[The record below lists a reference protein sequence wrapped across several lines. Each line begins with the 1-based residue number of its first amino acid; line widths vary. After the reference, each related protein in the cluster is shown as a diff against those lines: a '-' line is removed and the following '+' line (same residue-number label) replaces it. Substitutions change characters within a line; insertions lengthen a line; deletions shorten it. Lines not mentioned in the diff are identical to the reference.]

1 MTVSVL
7 MFVEGTSPE
16 ISRCVNVEEA
26 MTLGELSQIIDASL
40 GFTGAATHLYVS
52 QEGAQ
57 RSVYTAAPGPGEH
70 QEDELTVA
78 EMRPMTYVYDP
89 AANWNIHVEVLGPSN
104 IEGPTPML
112 IDAAGPDVVE
122 ACSGPELMTTF
133 RHQARLLAAGIE
145 PDLETITLMFSY
157 LPVMPPE
164 RMLDRMTQADPVSVA
179 TRIGNVAEE
188 MFFDEVAA
196 ADEGTDGPGLAQHF
210 DDFLQSRPDLLQIID
225 MDPHPERNPTMINA
239 VTEFFGEMLGG
250 PDGVEVPDVP
260 SMPGPPAVQSV
271 PGVPGFPGFGPDSF
285 DDLPDLTDVFAE
297 LMRIFSPGVPYEHG
311 GMPASFAVE
320 VRDLTELPFPN
331 TVADLLLDARLLKK
345 RSGELT
351 PTKAGLAFLNHD
363 NPIPKAADNIR
374 LGFEK
379 LMGEEIWRS
388 IVEWVVDDEPLNP
401 EAESWLFWLEAFGI
415 LRETAPAQIFC
426 TEQGLQLLE
435 MHYDHYTSGRR
446 S

>member
-7 MFVEGTSPE
+7 MIVEGTSPE
-16 ISRCVNVEEA
+16 ISRCVNVEET

-52 QEGAQ
+52 QEGTQ
-57 RSVYTAAPGPGEH
+57 RSVFTAAPGPGEH
-70 QEDELTVA
+70 QENELTVA

-179 TRIGNVAEE
+179 TRIGYVAVV

-250 PDGVEVPDVP
+250 PDG
-260 SMPGPPAVQSV
+260 GAV

-285 DDLPDLTDVFAE
+285 GDLPDLTDVFAE

-311 GMPASFAVE
+311 EMPAAFAEE

-345 RSGELT
+345 RGGKLT

-379 LMGEEIWRS
+379 LMGEEMWRS
-388 IVEWVVDDEPLNP
+388 IVEWIVGGKPLNP
-401 EAESWLFWLEAFGI
+401 KAESWLFWPEAFGI
-415 LRETAPAQIFC
+415 LRETAPTQVFCSAQ
-426 TEQGLQLLE
+426 GMQLLE
-435 MHYDHYTSGRR
+435 LHYAHYTSGRR

>member
-7 MFVEGTSPE
+7 MIVEGTSPE
-16 ISRCVNVEEA
+16 ISRCVNVEET

-52 QEGAQ
+52 QEGTQ
-57 RSVYTAAPGPGEH
+57 RSVFTAAPGPGEH
-70 QEDELTVA
+70 QENELTVA

-196 ADEGTDGPGLAQHF
+196 ADEGADGPGLAQHF

-250 PDGVEVPDVP
+250 PDGVEVPD
-260 SMPGPPAVQSV
+260 
-271 PGVPGFPGFGPDSF
+271 SF
-285 DDLPDLTDVFAE
+285 DDLPQVTLTGVVAQLVELFAD
-297 LMRIFSPGVPYEHG
+297 GVTLERGLLPLETARG
-311 GMPASFAVE
+311 IVAI
-320 VRDLTELPFPN
+320 TELRDPDE
-331 TVADLLLDARLLKK
+331 VSDVLVESGLLKK
-345 RSGELT
+345 RKGVITL
-351 PTKAGLAFLNHD
+351 TKAGEQFLADDSPHRFYTEHSLRLFEALVGWELWEATIEWFIGDGGATPHESMDFLVPWLYAFNVV
-363 NPIPKAADNIR
+363 
-374 LGFEK
+374 
-379 LMGEEIWRS
+379 EETS
-388 IVEWVVDDEPLNP
+388 PGHSHLSD
-401 EAESWLFWLEAFGI
+401 
-415 LRETAPAQIFC
+415 
-426 TEQGLQLLE
+426 QGRAMMRVHRNNYQQAKRFR
-435 MHYDHYTSGRR
+435 DG
-446 S
+446 

>member
-7 MFVEGTSPE
+7 MIVEGTSPE

-52 QEGAQ
+52 QEGTQ
-57 RSVYTAAPGPGEH
+57 RSVFTAVPGPGEH
-70 QEDELTVA
+70 QENELTVA

-133 RHQARLLAAGIE
+133 RNQARLLAAGIE

-196 ADEGTDGPGLAQHF
+196 ADEHGDGPGLAQHF

-239 VTEFFGEMLGG
+239 VTEFFGDMLGG
-250 PDGVEVPDVP
+250 PDGVEVP
-260 SMPGPPAVQSV
+260 G
-271 PGVPGFPGFGPDSF
+271 SF
-285 DDLPDLTDVFAE
+285 DDLPPLTLTGVVEQLVELFAD
-297 LMRIFSPGVPYEHG
+297 GVTLKRGLLPLETPRG
-311 GMPASFAVE
+311 IVAI
-320 VRDLTELPFPN
+320 TELRDPDE
-331 TVADLLLDARLLKK
+331 VSDVLVESGLLKK
-345 RSGELT
+345 RKGVITL
-351 PTKAGLAFLNHD
+351 TKAGEQFLADDSTHRFYVEHSLRLFEALVGWELWEATIEWFIGDGGATPPESMDFL
-363 NPIPKAADNIR
+363 IPWLYAFNVV
-374 LGFEK
+374 
-379 LMGEEIWRS
+379 EETS
-388 IVEWVVDDEPLNP
+388 PGHSHLSD
-401 EAESWLFWLEAFGI
+401 
-415 LRETAPAQIFC
+415 
-426 TEQGLQLLE
+426 QGRAMMRVHRNNYQQ
-435 MHYDHYTSGRR
+435 TKRFRNG
-446 S
+446 

>member
-7 MFVEGTSPE
+7 MIVEGTSPE
-16 ISRCVNVEEA
+16 ISRCVNVEET

-52 QEGAQ
+52 QEGTQ
-57 RSVYTAAPGPGEH
+57 RSVFTAAPGPGEH

-196 ADEGTDGPGLAQHF
+196 ADEGADGPGLAQHF

-250 PDGVEVPDVP
+250 PDGVEVPD
-260 SMPGPPAVQSV
+260 
-271 PGVPGFPGFGPDSF
+271 SF
-285 DDLPDLTDVFAE
+285 DDLPQVTLTGVVAQLVELFAD
-297 LMRIFSPGVPYEHG
+297 GVTLERGLLPLETARG
-311 GMPASFAVE
+311 IVAI
-320 VRDLTELPFPN
+320 TELRDPDE
-331 TVADLLLDARLLKK
+331 VSDVLVESGLLKK
-345 RSGELT
+345 RKGVITL
-351 PTKAGLAFLNHD
+351 TKAGEQFLADDSPHRFYTEHSLRLFEALVGWELWEATIEWFIGDGGATPHESMDFLVPWLYAFNVV
-363 NPIPKAADNIR
+363 
-374 LGFEK
+374 
-379 LMGEEIWRS
+379 EETS
-388 IVEWVVDDEPLNP
+388 PGHSHLSD
-401 EAESWLFWLEAFGI
+401 
-415 LRETAPAQIFC
+415 
-426 TEQGLQLLE
+426 QGRAMMRVHRNNYQQAKRFR
-435 MHYDHYTSGRR
+435 DG
-446 S
+446 

>member
-7 MFVEGTSPE
+7 MIVEGTSPE
-16 ISRCVNVEEA
+16 ISRCVNVEET

-52 QEGAQ
+52 QEGTQ
-57 RSVYTAAPGPGEH
+57 RSVFTAAPGPGEH

-196 ADEGTDGPGLAQHF
+196 ADEGTEGPGLAQHF

-239 VTEFFGEMLGG
+239 VTEFFGDMLGG
-250 PDGVEVPDVP
+250 PDGVEVPD
-260 SMPGPPAVQSV
+260 
-271 PGVPGFPGFGPDSF
+271 SF
-285 DDLPDLTDVFAE
+285 DDLPQLTLTGVVAQLVELFAD
-297 LMRIFSPGVPYEHG
+297 GVTLERGVLPPE
-311 GMPASFAVE
+311 AAREIVE
-320 VRDLTELPFPN
+320 ITELRNPDD
-331 TVADLLLDARLLKK
+331 VSDVLVESGLLKK
-345 RSGELT
+345 RKGVITL
-351 PTKAGLAFLNHD
+351 TKAGEQYLADDSPHRFYVEHSLRLFEALVGWELWEATIEWFIGDGGATPPESMDFLVPWLYAFNVV
-363 NPIPKAADNIR
+363 
-374 LGFEK
+374 
-379 LMGEEIWRS
+379 EETS
-388 IVEWVVDDEPLNP
+388 PGHSHLSD
-401 EAESWLFWLEAFGI
+401 
-415 LRETAPAQIFC
+415 
-426 TEQGLQLLE
+426 QGRAMMRVHRNNYQQTKRFR
-435 MHYDHYTSGRR
+435 DG
-446 S
+446 

>member
-16 ISRCVNVEEA
+16 ISRCVNVEET

-196 ADEGTDGPGLAQHF
+196 ADEHGDGPGLAQHF

-239 VTEFFGEMLGG
+239 VTEFFGDMLGG
-250 PDGVEVPDVP
+250 PDGVEVP
-260 SMPGPPAVQSV
+260 G
-271 PGVPGFPGFGPDSF
+271 SF
-285 DDLPDLTDVFAE
+285 DDLPPLTLTGVVEQLVELFAD
-297 LMRIFSPGVPYEHG
+297 GVTLKRGLLPLETARG
-311 GMPASFAVE
+311 IVAI
-320 VRDLTELPFPN
+320 TELRDPDE
-331 TVADLLLDARLLKK
+331 VSDVLVESGLLKK
-345 RSGELT
+345 RKGVITL
-351 PTKAGLAFLNHD
+351 TKAGEQFLADDSTHRFYVEHSLRLFEALVGWELWEATIEWFIGDGGATPPESMDFL
-363 NPIPKAADNIR
+363 IPWLYAFNVV
-374 LGFEK
+374 
-379 LMGEEIWRS
+379 EETS
-388 IVEWVVDDEPLNP
+388 PGHSHLSD
-401 EAESWLFWLEAFGI
+401 
-415 LRETAPAQIFC
+415 
-426 TEQGLQLLE
+426 QGRAMMRVHRNNYQQ
-435 MHYDHYTSGRR
+435 TKRFRNG
-446 S
+446 

>member
-7 MFVEGTSPE
+7 MIVEGTSPE
-16 ISRCVNVEEA
+16 ISRCVNVEET

-57 RSVYTAAPGPGEH
+57 RSVLTAAPGPGEH
-70 QEDELTVA
+70 QENELTVA

-133 RHQARLLAAGIE
+133 RHQARLLAAGIK

-196 ADEGTDGPGLAQHF
+196 ADEGTEGPGLAQHF

-239 VTEFFGEMLGG
+239 VTEFFGDMLGG
-250 PDGVEVPDVP
+250 PDGVEVP
-260 SMPGPPAVQSV
+260 S
-271 PGVPGFPGFGPDSF
+271 SF
-285 DDLPDLTDVFAE
+285 DDLPQVTLTGVVAQLVELFAD
-297 LMRIFSPGVPYEHG
+297 GVTLKQGLLPLETARG
-311 GMPASFAVE
+311 IVAI
-320 VRDLTELPFPN
+320 TELRDPDE
-331 TVADLLLDARLLKK
+331 VSDVLVESGLLKK
-345 RSGELT
+345 RKGVITL
-351 PTKAGLAFLNHD
+351 TKAGEQFLADDSPHRFYTEHSLRLFEALVGWELWEATIEWFIGDGGATPPESMDFLVPWLYAFNVV
-363 NPIPKAADNIR
+363 
-374 LGFEK
+374 
-379 LMGEEIWRS
+379 EETS
-388 IVEWVVDDEPLNP
+388 PGHSHLSD
-401 EAESWLFWLEAFGI
+401 
-415 LRETAPAQIFC
+415 
-426 TEQGLQLLE
+426 QGRAMMRVHRNNYQQTKRFR
-435 MHYDHYTSGRR
+435 DG
-446 S
+446 

>member
-7 MFVEGTSPE
+7 MIVEGTSPE
-16 ISRCVNVEEA
+16 ISRCVNVEET

-52 QEGAQ
+52 QEGTQ
-57 RSVYTAAPGPGEH
+57 RSVFTAVPGPGEH
-70 QEDELTVA
+70 QENELTVA

-133 RHQARLLAAGIE
+133 RNQARLLAAGIE

-196 ADEGTDGPGLAQHF
+196 ADEHGDGPGLAQHF

-239 VTEFFGEMLGG
+239 VTEFFGDMLGG
-250 PDGVEVPDVP
+250 PDGVEVP
-260 SMPGPPAVQSV
+260 G
-271 PGVPGFPGFGPDSF
+271 SF
-285 DDLPDLTDVFAE
+285 DDLPPLTLTGVVEQLVELFAD
-297 LMRIFSPGVPYEHG
+297 GVTLKRGLLPLETARG
-311 GMPASFAVE
+311 IVAI
-320 VRDLTELPFPN
+320 TELRDPDE
-331 TVADLLLDARLLKK
+331 VSDVLVESGLLKK
-345 RSGELT
+345 RKGVITL
-351 PTKAGLAFLNHD
+351 TKAGEQFLADDSPHRFYTEHSLRLFEALVGWELWEATIEWFIGDGGATPPESMDFL
-363 NPIPKAADNIR
+363 IPWLYAFNVV
-374 LGFEK
+374 
-379 LMGEEIWRS
+379 EETS
-388 IVEWVVDDEPLNP
+388 PGHSHLSD
-401 EAESWLFWLEAFGI
+401 
-415 LRETAPAQIFC
+415 
-426 TEQGLQLLE
+426 QGRAMMRVHRNNYQQ
-435 MHYDHYTSGRR
+435 TKRFRNG
-446 S
+446 

>member
-7 MFVEGTSPE
+7 MIVEGTSPE
-16 ISRCVNVEEA
+16 ISRCVNVEET

-52 QEGAQ
+52 QEGQQ

-196 ADEGTDGPGLAQHF
+196 ADQGADGPGLAQHF

-250 PDGVEVPDVP
+250 PDGVEVPD
-260 SMPGPPAVQSV
+260 
-271 PGVPGFPGFGPDSF
+271 SF
-285 DDLPDLTDVFAE
+285 DDLPQVTLTGVVAQLVELFAD
-297 LMRIFSPGVPYEHG
+297 GVTLERGLLPLETARG
-311 GMPASFAVE
+311 IVAI
-320 VRDLTELPFPN
+320 TELRDPDE
-331 TVADLLLDARLLKK
+331 VSDVLVESGLLKK
-345 RSGELT
+345 RKGVITL
-351 PTKAGLAFLNHD
+351 TKAGEQFLADDSPHRFYTEHSLRLFEALVGWELWGATIEWFIGDGGATPPESMDFLVPWLYAFNVV
-363 NPIPKAADNIR
+363 
-374 LGFEK
+374 
-379 LMGEEIWRS
+379 EETS
-388 IVEWVVDDEPLNP
+388 PGHSHLSD
-401 EAESWLFWLEAFGI
+401 
-415 LRETAPAQIFC
+415 
-426 TEQGLQLLE
+426 QGRAMMRVHRNNYQQTKRFR
-435 MHYDHYTSGRR
+435 DG
-446 S
+446 

>member
-7 MFVEGTSPE
+7 MIVEGTSPE
-16 ISRCVNVEEA
+16 ISRCVNVEET

-52 QEGAQ
+52 QEGTQ

-70 QEDELTVA
+70 QENELTVA

-196 ADEGTDGPGLAQHF
+196 ADEGTEGPGLAQHF

-239 VTEFFGEMLGG
+239 VTEFFGDMLGG
-250 PDGVEVPDVP
+250 PDGVEVP
-260 SMPGPPAVQSV
+260 S
-271 PGVPGFPGFGPDSF
+271 SF
-285 DDLPDLTDVFAE
+285 DDLPPFTLTGVVAQLVELFAD
-297 LMRIFSPGVPYEHG
+297 GVTLKQGLLPLETARG
-311 GMPASFAVE
+311 IVAI
-320 VRDLTELPFPN
+320 TELRDPDE
-331 TVADLLLDARLLKK
+331 VSDVLVESGLLKK
-345 RSGELT
+345 RKGVITL
-351 PTKAGLAFLNHD
+351 TKAGEQFLADDSPHRFYTEHSLRLFEALVGWELWEATIEWFIGDGGATPPESMDFLVPWLYAFNVV
-363 NPIPKAADNIR
+363 
-374 LGFEK
+374 
-379 LMGEEIWRS
+379 EETS
-388 IVEWVVDDEPLNP
+388 PGHSHLSD
-401 EAESWLFWLEAFGI
+401 
-415 LRETAPAQIFC
+415 
-426 TEQGLQLLE
+426 QGRAMMRVHRNNYQQTKRFR
-435 MHYDHYTSGRR
+435 DG
-446 S
+446 

>member
-7 MFVEGTSPE
+7 MIVEGTSPE
-16 ISRCVNVEEA
+16 ISRCVNVEET

-52 QEGAQ
+52 QEGTQ
-57 RSVYTAAPGPGEH
+57 RSVFTAAPGPGEH

-196 ADEGTDGPGLAQHF
+196 ADEGTEGPGLAQHF

-250 PDGVEVPDVP
+250 PDGVEVPD
-260 SMPGPPAVQSV
+260 
-271 PGVPGFPGFGPDSF
+271 SF
-285 DDLPDLTDVFAE
+285 DDLPQVTLTGVVAQLVELFAD
-297 LMRIFSPGVPYEHG
+297 GVTLERGLLPLETARG
-311 GMPASFAVE
+311 IVAI
-320 VRDLTELPFPN
+320 TELRDPDE
-331 TVADLLLDARLLKK
+331 VSDVLVESGLLKK
-345 RSGELT
+345 RKGVITL
-351 PTKAGLAFLNHD
+351 TKAGEQFLADDSPHRFYTEHSLRLFEALVGWELWEATIEWFIGDGGATPHESMDFLVPWLYAFNVV
-363 NPIPKAADNIR
+363 
-374 LGFEK
+374 
-379 LMGEEIWRS
+379 EETS
-388 IVEWVVDDEPLNP
+388 PGHSHLSD
-401 EAESWLFWLEAFGI
+401 
-415 LRETAPAQIFC
+415 
-426 TEQGLQLLE
+426 QGRAMMRVHRNNYQQAKRFR
-435 MHYDHYTSGRR
+435 DG
-446 S
+446 

>member
-7 MFVEGTSPE
+7 MIVEGTSPE
-16 ISRCVNVEEA
+16 ISRCVNVEET

-52 QEGAQ
+52 QEGTQ
-57 RSVYTAAPGPGEH
+57 RSVFTAAPGPGEH
-70 QEDELTVA
+70 QENELTVA

-196 ADEGTDGPGLAQHF
+196 ADEGTEGPGLAQHF

-239 VTEFFGEMLGG
+239 VTEFFGDMLGG
-250 PDGVEVPDVP
+250 PDGVEVP
-260 SMPGPPAVQSV
+260 S
-271 PGVPGFPGFGPDSF
+271 SF
-285 DDLPDLTDVFAE
+285 DDLPQVTLTGVVAQLVELFAD
-297 LMRIFSPGVPYEHG
+297 GVTLERGLLPLETARG
-311 GMPASFAVE
+311 IVAI
-320 VRDLTELPFPN
+320 TELRDPDE
-331 TVADLLLDARLLKK
+331 VSDVLVESGLLKK
-345 RSGELT
+345 RKGVITL
-351 PTKAGLAFLNHD
+351 TKAGEQFLADDSPHRFYTEHSLRLFEALVGWELWEATIEWFIGDGGATPPESMDFLVPWLYAFNVV
-363 NPIPKAADNIR
+363 
-374 LGFEK
+374 
-379 LMGEEIWRS
+379 EETS
-388 IVEWVVDDEPLNP
+388 PGHSHLSD
-401 EAESWLFWLEAFGI
+401 
-415 LRETAPAQIFC
+415 
-426 TEQGLQLLE
+426 QGRAMMRVHRNNYQQTKRFR
-435 MHYDHYTSGRR
+435 DG
-446 S
+446 

>member
-7 MFVEGTSPE
+7 MIVEGTSPE
-16 ISRCVNVEEA
+16 ISRCVNVEET

-52 QEGAQ
+52 QEGTQ
-57 RSVYTAAPGPGEH
+57 RSVFTAVPGPGEH
-70 QEDELTVA
+70 QENELTVA

-133 RHQARLLAAGIE
+133 RNQARLLAAGIE

-196 ADEGTDGPGLAQHF
+196 ADEGTEGPGLAQHF

-239 VTEFFGEMLGG
+239 VTEFFGDMLGG
-250 PDGVEVPDVP
+250 PDGVE
-260 SMPGPPAVQSV
+260 V

-285 DDLPDLTDVFAE
+285 GDLPDLTDVFAE

-311 GMPASFAVE
+311 EMPAAFAEE

-345 RSGELT
+345 RGGKLT

-374 LGFEK
+374 LGFER
-379 LMGEEIWRS
+379 LMGEEKWRS
-388 IVEWVVDDEPLNP
+388 IVEWIVGGKPLNP
-401 EAESWLFWLEAFGI
+401 KAESWLFWPEAFGI
-415 LRETAPAQIFC
+415 LRETAPTQVFCSAQ
-426 TEQGLQLLE
+426 GMQLLE
-435 MHYDHYTSGRR
+435 LHYAHYASDRR

>member
-7 MFVEGTSPE
+7 MIVEGTSPE
-16 ISRCVNVEEA
+16 ISRCVNVEET

-52 QEGAQ
+52 QEGTQ
-57 RSVYTAAPGPGEH
+57 RSVFTAAPGPGEH
-70 QEDELTVA
+70 PESELTVA
-78 EMRPMTYVYDP
+78 EMRPMNYVYDP
-89 AANWNIHVEVLGPSN
+89 AANWNVHVEVLGPSN

-196 ADEGTDGPGLAQHF
+196 ADEHGDGPGLAQHF

-239 VTEFFGEMLGG
+239 VTEFFGDMLGG
-250 PDGVEVPDVP
+250 PDGVDVPDVP
-260 SMPGPPAVQSV
+260 G
-271 PGVPGFPGFGPDSF
+271 SF
-285 DDLPDLTDVFAE
+285 DDSLELTGVVAKLLELFTEGVALEQGILPLSTAQAITHITEIPFADDVSDV
-297 LMRIFSPGVPYEHG
+297 L
-311 GMPASFAVE
+311 VE
-320 VRDLTELPFPN
+320 SG
-331 TVADLLLDARLLKK
+331 LLKK
-345 RSGELT
+345 RSGTVTL
-351 PTKAGLAFLNHD
+351 TKAGKEYLDSDFRTSFFSVNFRRLFEAVVGREDWDATIEWFIGDGGAAPPESMDFLIPWLYAFSVV
-363 NPIPKAADNIR
+363 
-374 LGFEK
+374 
-379 LMGEEIWRS
+379 EEIQPGRS
-388 IVEWVVDDEPLNP
+388 ALT
-401 EAESWLFWLEAFGI
+401 AEG
-415 LRETAPAQIFC
+415 REM
-426 TEQGLQLLE
+426 
-435 MHYDHYTSGRR
+435 MHEHREFYQRGKRYR
-446 S
+446 

>member
-7 MFVEGTSPE
+7 MIVEGTSPE
-16 ISRCVNVEEA
+16 ISRCVNVEET

-52 QEGAQ
+52 QEGTQ
-57 RSVYTAAPGPGEH
+57 RSVFTAVPGPGEH
-70 QEDELTVA
+70 QENELTVA

-133 RHQARLLAAGIE
+133 RNQARLLAAGIE

-196 ADEGTDGPGLAQHF
+196 ADEHGDGPGLAQHF

-250 PDGVEVPDVP
+250 PDGVEVPD
-260 SMPGPPAVQSV
+260 
-271 PGVPGFPGFGPDSF
+271 SF
-285 DDLPDLTDVFAE
+285 DDLPQVTLTGVVAQLVELFAD
-297 LMRIFSPGVPYEHG
+297 GVTLERGLLPLETARG
-311 GMPASFAVE
+311 IVAI
-320 VRDLTELPFPN
+320 TELRDPDE
-331 TVADLLLDARLLKK
+331 VSDVLVESGLLKK
-345 RSGELT
+345 RKGVITL
-351 PTKAGLAFLNHD
+351 TKAGEQFLADDSPHRFYTEHSLRLFEALVGWELWEATIEWFIGDGGATPHESMDFLVPWLYAFNVV
-363 NPIPKAADNIR
+363 
-374 LGFEK
+374 
-379 LMGEEIWRS
+379 EETS
-388 IVEWVVDDEPLNP
+388 PGHSHLSD
-401 EAESWLFWLEAFGI
+401 
-415 LRETAPAQIFC
+415 
-426 TEQGLQLLE
+426 QGRAMMRVHRNNYQQAKRFR
-435 MHYDHYTSGRR
+435 DG
-446 S
+446 

>member
-7 MFVEGTSPE
+7 MIVEGTSPE
-16 ISRCVNVEEA
+16 ISRCVNVEET

-52 QEGAQ
+52 QEGTQ
-57 RSVYTAAPGPGEH
+57 RSVFTAAPGPGEH

-196 ADEGTDGPGLAQHF
+196 ADEGTEGPGLAQHF

-239 VTEFFGEMLGG
+239 VTEFFGDMLGG
-250 PDGVEVPDVP
+250 PDGVEVP
-260 SMPGPPAVQSV
+260 G
-271 PGVPGFPGFGPDSF
+271 SF
-285 DDLPDLTDVFAE
+285 DDLPQVTLTGVVAQLVELFAD
-297 LMRIFSPGVPYEHG
+297 GVTLKQGLLPLETAREIVG
-311 GMPASFAVE
+311 I
-320 VRDLTELPFPN
+320 TELRDPDE
-331 TVADLLLDARLLKK
+331 VSDVLVESGLLKK
-345 RSGELT
+345 RKGVITL
-351 PTKAGLAFLNHD
+351 TKAGEQFLADDSPHRFYTEHSLRLFEALVGWELWEATIEWFIGDGGATPPESFDFL
-363 NPIPKAADNIR
+363 IPWLYAFNVV
-374 LGFEK
+374 
-379 LMGEEIWRS
+379 EETS
-388 IVEWVVDDEPLNP
+388 PGHSHLSD
-401 EAESWLFWLEAFGI
+401 
-415 LRETAPAQIFC
+415 
-426 TEQGLQLLE
+426 QGRAMMRVHRNNYQQRKRFR
-435 MHYDHYTSGRR
+435 DG
-446 S
+446 

>member
-7 MFVEGTSPE
+7 MIVEGTSPE
-16 ISRCVNVEEA
+16 ISRCVNVEET

-52 QEGAQ
+52 QEGTQ
-57 RSVYTAAPGPGEH
+57 RSVFTAAPGPGEH
-70 QEDELTVA
+70 PENELTVA
-78 EMRPMTYVYDP
+78 EMRPMNYVYDP
-89 AANWNIHVEVLGPSN
+89 AANWNVHVEVLGPSN

-133 RHQARLLAAGIE
+133 RNQARLLAAGIE

-196 ADEGTDGPGLAQHF
+196 ADEHGDGPGLAQHF

-239 VTEFFGEMLGG
+239 VTEFFGDMLGG
-250 PDGVEVPDVP
+250 PDGVEVP
-260 SMPGPPAVQSV
+260 G
-271 PGVPGFPGFGPDSF
+271 SF
-285 DDLPDLTDVFAE
+285 DDLPPLTLTGVVEQLVELFAD
-297 LMRIFSPGVPYEHG
+297 GVTLKRGLLPLETARG
-311 GMPASFAVE
+311 IVAI
-320 VRDLTELPFPN
+320 TELRDPDE
-331 TVADLLLDARLLKK
+331 VSDVLVESGLLKK
-345 RSGELT
+345 RKGVITL
-351 PTKAGLAFLNHD
+351 TKAGEQFLADDSTHRFYVEHSLRLFEALVGWELWEATIEWFIGDGGATPPESMDFL
-363 NPIPKAADNIR
+363 IPWLYAFNVV
-374 LGFEK
+374 
-379 LMGEEIWRS
+379 EETS
-388 IVEWVVDDEPLNP
+388 PGHSHLSD
-401 EAESWLFWLEAFGI
+401 
-415 LRETAPAQIFC
+415 
-426 TEQGLQLLE
+426 QGRAMMRVHRNNYQQ
-435 MHYDHYTSGRR
+435 TKRFRNG
-446 S
+446 

>member
-7 MFVEGTSPE
+7 MIVEGTSPE
-16 ISRCVNVEEA
+16 ISRCVNVEET

-57 RSVYTAAPGPGEH
+57 RSVLTAAPGPGEH
-70 QEDELTVA
+70 QENELTVA

-133 RHQARLLAAGIE
+133 RHQARLLAAGIK

-188 MFFDEVAA
+188 MFFDEVAS
-196 ADEGTDGPGLAQHF
+196 ADEGTEGPGLAQHF

-239 VTEFFGEMLGG
+239 VTEFFGDMLGG
-250 PDGVEVPDVP
+250 PDGVEVP
-260 SMPGPPAVQSV
+260 S
-271 PGVPGFPGFGPDSF
+271 SF
-285 DDLPDLTDVFAE
+285 DDLPQVTLTGVVAQLVELFAD
-297 LMRIFSPGVPYEHG
+297 GVTLKQGLLPLETARG
-311 GMPASFAVE
+311 IVAI
-320 VRDLTELPFPN
+320 TELRDPDE
-331 TVADLLLDARLLKK
+331 VSDVLVESGLLKK
-345 RSGELT
+345 RKGVITL
-351 PTKAGLAFLNHD
+351 TKAGEQFLADDSPHRFYTEHSLRLFEALVGWELWEATIEWFIGDGGATPPESMDFLVPWLYAFNVV
-363 NPIPKAADNIR
+363 
-374 LGFEK
+374 
-379 LMGEEIWRS
+379 EETS
-388 IVEWVVDDEPLNP
+388 PGHSHLSD
-401 EAESWLFWLEAFGI
+401 
-415 LRETAPAQIFC
+415 
-426 TEQGLQLLE
+426 QGRAMMRVHRNNYQQTKRFR
-435 MHYDHYTSGRR
+435 DG
-446 S
+446 

>member
-16 ISRCVNVEEA
+16 ISRCVNVEET

-52 QEGAQ
+52 QEGTQ
-57 RSVYTAAPGPGEH
+57 RSVFTAVPGPGEH
-70 QEDELTVA
+70 QENELTVA

-133 RHQARLLAAGIE
+133 RNQARLLAAGIE

-196 ADEGTDGPGLAQHF
+196 ADEHGDGPGLAQHF

-239 VTEFFGEMLGG
+239 VTEFFGDMLGG
-250 PDGVEVPDVP
+250 PDGVEVP
-260 SMPGPPAVQSV
+260 G
-271 PGVPGFPGFGPDSF
+271 SF
-285 DDLPDLTDVFAE
+285 DDLPPLTLTGVVEQLVELFAD
-297 LMRIFSPGVPYEHG
+297 GVTLKRGLLPLETARG
-311 GMPASFAVE
+311 IVAI
-320 VRDLTELPFPN
+320 TELRDPDE
-331 TVADLLLDARLLKK
+331 VSDVLVESGLLKK
-345 RSGELT
+345 RKGVITL
-351 PTKAGLAFLNHD
+351 TKAGEQFLADDSPHRFYTEHSLRLFEALVGWELWEATIEWFIGDGGATPHESMDFLVPWLYAFNVV
-363 NPIPKAADNIR
+363 
-374 LGFEK
+374 
-379 LMGEEIWRS
+379 EETS
-388 IVEWVVDDEPLNP
+388 PGHSHLSD
-401 EAESWLFWLEAFGI
+401 
-415 LRETAPAQIFC
+415 
-426 TEQGLQLLE
+426 QGRAMMRVHRNNYQQAKRFR
-435 MHYDHYTSGRR
+435 DG
-446 S
+446 

>member
-7 MFVEGTSPE
+7 MIVEGTSPE
-16 ISRCVNVEEA
+16 ISRCVNVEET

-52 QEGAQ
+52 QEGTQ
-57 RSVYTAAPGPGEH
+57 RSVFTAAPGPGEH

-196 ADEGTDGPGLAQHF
+196 ADEGTEGPGLAQHF

-239 VTEFFGEMLGG
+239 VTEFFGDMLGG
-250 PDGVEVPDVP
+250 PDV
-260 SMPGPPAVQSV
+260 
-271 PGVPGFPGFGPDSF
+271 PGFGPSSF
-285 DDLPDLTDVFAE
+285 DDLPQVTLTGVVAQLVELFAD
-297 LMRIFSPGVPYEHG
+297 GVTLKRGLLPLETARG
-311 GMPASFAVE
+311 IVAI
-320 VRDLTELPFPN
+320 TELRDPDE
-331 TVADLLLDARLLKK
+331 VSDVLVESGLLKK
-345 RSGELT
+345 RKGVITL
-351 PTKAGLAFLNHD
+351 TKAGEQFLADDSTHRFYVEHSLRLFEALVGWELWEATIEWFIGDGGATPPESFDFL
-363 NPIPKAADNIR
+363 IPWLYAFNVV
-374 LGFEK
+374 
-379 LMGEEIWRS
+379 EETS
-388 IVEWVVDDEPLNP
+388 PGHSHLSD
-401 EAESWLFWLEAFGI
+401 
-415 LRETAPAQIFC
+415 
-426 TEQGLQLLE
+426 QGRAMMRVHRNNYQQRKRFR
-435 MHYDHYTSGRR
+435 DG
-446 S
+446 

>member
-7 MFVEGTSPE
+7 MIVEGASPE
-16 ISRCVNVEEA
+16 ISRCVNVEET

-52 QEGAQ
+52 QEGTQ
-57 RSVYTAAPGPGEH
+57 RSVFTAAPGPGEH
-70 QEDELTVA
+70 PESELTVA
-78 EMRPMTYVYDP
+78 EMRPMNYVYDP
-89 AANWNIHVEVLGPSN
+89 AANWNVHVEVLGPSN

-133 RHQARLLAAGIE
+133 RNQARLLAAGIE

-196 ADEGTDGPGLAQHF
+196 ADEHGDGPGLAQHF

-239 VTEFFGEMLGG
+239 VTEFFGDMLGG
-250 PDGVEVPDVP
+250 PDGVEVP
-260 SMPGPPAVQSV
+260 G
-271 PGVPGFPGFGPDSF
+271 SF
-285 DDLPDLTDVFAE
+285 DDLPPLTLTGVVEQLVELFAD
-297 LMRIFSPGVPYEHG
+297 GVTLKRGLLPLET
-311 GMPASFAVE
+311 AREIVAI
-320 VRDLTELPFPN
+320 TELRDPDE
-331 TVADLLLDARLLKK
+331 VSDVLVESGLLKK
-345 RSGELT
+345 RKGVITL
-351 PTKAGLAFLNHD
+351 TKAGEQFLADDSTHRFYVEHSLRLFEALVGWELWEATIEWFIGDGGATPPESMDFLVPWLYAFNVV
-363 NPIPKAADNIR
+363 
-374 LGFEK
+374 
-379 LMGEEIWRS
+379 EETS
-388 IVEWVVDDEPLNP
+388 PGHSHLSD
-401 EAESWLFWLEAFGI
+401 
-415 LRETAPAQIFC
+415 
-426 TEQGLQLLE
+426 QGRAM
-435 MHYDHYTSGRR
+435 MHIHRNNYQQAKRFRDG
-446 S
+446 

>member
-7 MFVEGTSPE
+7 MIVEGTSPE
-16 ISRCVNVEEA
+16 ISRCVNVEET

-52 QEGAQ
+52 QEGTQ
-57 RSVYTAAPGPGEH
+57 RSVFTAAPGPGEH

-196 ADEGTDGPGLAQHF
+196 ADEGTEGPGLAQHF

-250 PDGVEVPDVP
+250 PDGVEVP
-260 SMPGPPAVQSV
+260 G
-271 PGVPGFPGFGPDSF
+271 SF
-285 DDLPDLTDVFAE
+285 DDLPQVTLTGVVAQLVELFAD
-297 LMRIFSPGVPYEHG
+297 GVTLKQGLLPLETAREIVG
-311 GMPASFAVE
+311 I
-320 VRDLTELPFPN
+320 TELRDPDE
-331 TVADLLLDARLLKK
+331 VSDVLVESGLLKK
-345 RSGELT
+345 RKGVITL
-351 PTKAGLAFLNHD
+351 TKAGEQFLADDSPHRFYTEHSLRLFEALVGWELWEATIEWFIGDGGATPPESFDFL
-363 NPIPKAADNIR
+363 IPWLYAFNVV
-374 LGFEK
+374 
-379 LMGEEIWRS
+379 EETS
-388 IVEWVVDDEPLNP
+388 PGHSHLSD
-401 EAESWLFWLEAFGI
+401 
-415 LRETAPAQIFC
+415 
-426 TEQGLQLLE
+426 QGRAMMRVHRNNYQQRKRFR
-435 MHYDHYTSGRR
+435 DG
-446 S
+446 

>member
-7 MFVEGTSPE
+7 MIVEGTSPE
-16 ISRCVNVEEA
+16 ISRCVNVEET

-52 QEGAQ
+52 QEGQQ
-57 RSVYTAAPGPGEH
+57 RSVFTAAPGPGEH

-196 ADEGTDGPGLAQHF
+196 ADEGTEGPGLAQHF

-239 VTEFFGEMLGG
+239 VTEFFGDMLGG
-250 PDGVEVPDVP
+250 PDV
-260 SMPGPPAVQSV
+260 
-271 PGVPGFPGFGPDSF
+271 PGFGPSSF
-285 DDLPDLTDVFAE
+285 DDLPQVTLTGVVAQLVELFAD
-297 LMRIFSPGVPYEHG
+297 GVTLKQGLLPLETAREIVG
-311 GMPASFAVE
+311 I
-320 VRDLTELPFPN
+320 TELRDPDE
-331 TVADLLLDARLLKK
+331 VSDVLVESGLLKK
-345 RSGELT
+345 RKGVITL
-351 PTKAGLAFLNHD
+351 TKAGEQFLADDSPHRFYTEHSLRLFEALVGWELWEATIEWFIGDGGATPPESFDFL
-363 NPIPKAADNIR
+363 IPWLYAFNVV
-374 LGFEK
+374 
-379 LMGEEIWRS
+379 EETS
-388 IVEWVVDDEPLNP
+388 PGHSHLSD
-401 EAESWLFWLEAFGI
+401 
-415 LRETAPAQIFC
+415 
-426 TEQGLQLLE
+426 QGRAMMRVHRNNYQQRKRFR
-435 MHYDHYTSGRR
+435 DG
-446 S
+446 

>member
-7 MFVEGTSPE
+7 MIVEGTSPE

-52 QEGAQ
+52 QEGQQ

-196 ADEGTDGPGLAQHF
+196 ADEHGDGPGLAQHF

-250 PDGVEVPDVP
+250 PDGAEVPDVP
-260 SMPGPPAVQSV
+260 S
-271 PGVPGFPGFGPDSF
+271 FGPGSF
-285 DDLPDLTDVFAE
+285 DDLPQLTLTGVVAQLVELFAD
-297 LMRIFSPGVPYEHG
+297 GVTLKQGLLPLETAREIVG
-311 GMPASFAVE
+311 I
-320 VRDLTELPFPN
+320 TELRDPDD
-331 TVADLLLDARLLKK
+331 VSDVLVESGLLKK
-345 RSGELT
+345 RKGVITL
-351 PTKAGLAFLNHD
+351 TKAGEQFLAGGSRSAFFADHSRRLFEALVGRDHWEATVEWFVGDGGATPPESMDFLV
-363 NPIPKAADNIR
+363 PWLYA
-374 LGFEK
+374 FCVV
-379 LMGEEIWRS
+379 EEISPGHSGLSDQGRTMMHKH
-388 IVEWVVDDEPLNP
+388 
-401 EAESWLFWLEAFGI
+401 LEIYRDA
-415 LRETAPAQIFC
+415 
-426 TEQGLQLLE
+426 
-435 MHYDHYTSGRR
+435 RR
-446 S
+446 FRNG

>member
-7 MFVEGTSPE
+7 MIVEGTSPE
-16 ISRCVNVEEA
+16 ISRCVNVEET

-52 QEGAQ
+52 QEGTQ
-57 RSVYTAAPGPGEH
+57 RSVFTAVPGPGEH
-70 QEDELTVA
+70 QENELTVA

-133 RHQARLLAAGIE
+133 RNQARLLAAGIE

-196 ADEGTDGPGLAQHF
+196 ADEGADGPGLAQHF

-250 PDGVEVPDVP
+250 PDGVEVPD
-260 SMPGPPAVQSV
+260 
-271 PGVPGFPGFGPDSF
+271 SF
-285 DDLPDLTDVFAE
+285 DDLPQVTLTGVVAQLVELFAD
-297 LMRIFSPGVPYEHG
+297 GVTLERGLLPLETARG
-311 GMPASFAVE
+311 IVAI
-320 VRDLTELPFPN
+320 TELRDPDE
-331 TVADLLLDARLLKK
+331 VSDVLVESGLLKK
-345 RSGELT
+345 RKGVITL
-351 PTKAGLAFLNHD
+351 TKAGEQFLADDSPHRFYTEHSLRLFEALVGWELWEATIEWFIGDGGATPHESMDFLVPWLYAFNVV
-363 NPIPKAADNIR
+363 
-374 LGFEK
+374 
-379 LMGEEIWRS
+379 EETS
-388 IVEWVVDDEPLNP
+388 PGHSHLSD
-401 EAESWLFWLEAFGI
+401 
-415 LRETAPAQIFC
+415 
-426 TEQGLQLLE
+426 QGRAMMRVHRNNYQQAKRFR
-435 MHYDHYTSGRR
+435 DG
-446 S
+446 

>member
-7 MFVEGTSPE
+7 MIVEGTSPE

-70 QEDELTVA
+70 QENELTVA

-196 ADEGTDGPGLAQHF
+196 ADEGADGPGLAQHF

-225 MDPHPERNPTMINA
+225 MDQHPERNPTMINA

-250 PDGVEVPDVP
+250 PDGVEVPD
-260 SMPGPPAVQSV
+260 
-271 PGVPGFPGFGPDSF
+271 SF
-285 DDLPDLTDVFAE
+285 DDLPQVTLTGVVAQLVELFAD
-297 LMRIFSPGVPYEHG
+297 GVTLERGLLPLETARG
-311 GMPASFAVE
+311 IVAI
-320 VRDLTELPFPN
+320 TELRDPDE
-331 TVADLLLDARLLKK
+331 VSDVLVESGLLKK
-345 RSGELT
+345 RKGVITL
-351 PTKAGLAFLNHD
+351 TKAGEQFLADDSTHRFYVEHSLRLFEALVGWELWEATIEWFIGDGGATPPESMDFL
-363 NPIPKAADNIR
+363 IPWLYALNVV
-374 LGFEK
+374 
-379 LMGEEIWRS
+379 EETS
-388 IVEWVVDDEPLNP
+388 PGHSHLSD
-401 EAESWLFWLEAFGI
+401 
-415 LRETAPAQIFC
+415 
-426 TEQGLQLLE
+426 QGRAMMRVHRNNYQQRKRFRN
-435 MHYDHYTSGRR
+435 G
-446 S
+446 

>member
-7 MFVEGTSPE
+7 MIVEGTSPE
-16 ISRCVNVEEA
+16 ISRCVNVEET

-57 RSVYTAAPGPGEH
+57 RSVFTAAPGPGEH
-70 QEDELTVA
+70 QENELTVA

-133 RHQARLLAAGIE
+133 RNQARLLAAGIE

-196 ADEGTDGPGLAQHF
+196 ADEGTEGPGLALSLIH
-210 DDFLQSRPDLLQIID
+210 I
-225 MDPHPERNPTMINA
+225 
-239 VTEFFGEMLGG
+239 
-250 PDGVEVPDVP
+250 
-260 SMPGPPAVQSV
+260 
-271 PGVPGFPGFGPDSF
+271 
-285 DDLPDLTDVFAE
+285 
-297 LMRIFSPGVPYEHG
+297 
-311 GMPASFAVE
+311 
-320 VRDLTELPFPN
+320 
-331 TVADLLLDARLLKK
+331 
-345 RSGELT
+345 
-351 PTKAGLAFLNHD
+351 
-363 NPIPKAADNIR
+363 
-374 LGFEK
+374 
-379 LMGEEIWRS
+379 
-388 IVEWVVDDEPLNP
+388 
-401 EAESWLFWLEAFGI
+401 
-415 LRETAPAQIFC
+415 
-426 TEQGLQLLE
+426 
-435 MHYDHYTSGRR
+435 
-446 S
+446 

>member
-7 MFVEGTSPE
+7 MIVEGTSPE
-16 ISRCVNVEEA
+16 ISRCVNVEET

-57 RSVYTAAPGPGEH
+57 RSVFTAAPGPGEH
-70 QEDELTVA
+70 QENELTVA

-196 ADEGTDGPGLAQHF
+196 ADEGTEGPGLAQHF

-239 VTEFFGEMLGG
+239 VTEFFGDMLGG
-250 PDGVEVPDVP
+250 PNGVEV
-260 SMPGPPAVQSV
+260 
-271 PGVPGFPGFGPDSF
+271 PDSF
-285 DDLPDLTDVFAE
+285 DDLPPLTLTGVVAQLVELFADGVTLE
-297 LMRIFSPGVPYEHG
+297 KGLLPLETARRIAEI
-311 GMPASFAVE
+311 
-320 VRDLTELPFPN
+320 TELRNPDD
-331 TVADLLLDARLLKK
+331 VSDVLVESGLLKK
-345 RSGELT
+345 RKGVITL
-351 PTKAGLAFLNHD
+351 TKAGEQYLADDSPHRFYVEHSLRLFEALVGWELWEATIEWFIGDGGATPPESMDFLVPWLYAFNVV
-363 NPIPKAADNIR
+363 
-374 LGFEK
+374 
-379 LMGEEIWRS
+379 EETS
-388 IVEWVVDDEPLNP
+388 PGHSHLSD
-401 EAESWLFWLEAFGI
+401 
-415 LRETAPAQIFC
+415 
-426 TEQGLQLLE
+426 QGRAMMRVHRNNYQQ
-435 MHYDHYTSGRR
+435 TKRFRNG
-446 S
+446 